1 MSTLTRSV
9 LQRYWGYS
17 SFRPLQED
25 IVDSAVQ
32 GRDALALLPTGGGKS
47 ICFQV
52 PAMSMDGVCVV
63 ISPLI
68 ALMKDQVEHL
78 KARGIEAAAVF
89 SGMHPMQIE
98 VAYNQA
104 VFGRLKFL
112 YVSPERLLTDQFL
125 AALRRMKVCLL
136 AVDESHCISQWGYDF
151 RPPYLRIAEI
161 RSYIPN
167 TPVLALTATATSRV
181 VDDIQYR
188 LGFKEKLV
196 FRSSFERKNVT
207 YNVVKEADKYGVLFR
222 LFERLKQ
229 GSGIV
234 YVRNRKRT
242 QVIAE
247 WLQAS
252 GISATYYHAGLEA
265 KLRDQRQNM
274 WMRGEVRVMVAT
286 NAFGMGI
293 DKPDV
298 RLVVHMDLPDS
309 LEAYFQEAGRAGRDL
324 QPSSAYLI
332 VSESDIKQLR
342 DNLEAS
348 FPTMDRVK
356 AVYQAL
362 CTYCGIVVG
371 YGKDTSYPFVLG
383 EFIGRYGFSA
393 LEVFSTLKMFERDG
407 MIAMTDGFE
416 HPSKVYVTAGRDD
429 LFRVQQEYPDLEA
442 IVSYLLRNL
451 PGVMTDYVTIDE
463 ETMARKMRVNL
474 ESLEIELSRLAKM
487 GYISYVPRSEKPRIM
502 FLSDCVDVLG
512 LNLSNDTY
520 RNRKAEA
527 EQRIEA
533 VLDFVNTDTICR
545 STQLLAYFDEDAAS
559 SCGRCDVCCK
569 RQKMSNHDASVEELN
584 DAILRAIG
592 DNGVSIKELLLNF
605 DHHQEEQVL
614 EAVRWMIDNGVL
626 HRSGDCLL
634 R

>member
-9 LQRYWGYS
+9 LQQYWGYS

-25 IVDSAVQ
+25 IVDSAVA
-32 GRDALALLPTGGGKS
+32 GLDALALLPTGGGKS

-78 KARGIEAAAVF
+78 KARGIAAAAVF

-104 VFGRLKFL
+104 VFGGLKFL

-188 LGFKEKLV
+188 LGFKKNLV

-207 YNVVKEADKYGVLFR
+207 YNVVRDADKYGVLFR
-222 LFERLKQ
+222 LFERLQQ

-252 GISATYYHAGLEA
+252 GISATFYHAGLES
-265 KLRDQRQNM
+265 KLRDQRQNQ
-274 WMRGEVRVMVAT
+274 WMRGEVKVMVAT

-332 VSESDIKQLR
+332 VSESDIRQLR
-342 DNLEAS
+342 DNLGAS
-348 FPTMDRVK
+348 FPPMDRVK
-356 AVYQAL
+356 AIYQAL
-362 CTYCGIVVG
+362 CNYCGIVVG
-371 YGKDTSYPFVLG
+371 YGKDTSYPFALADFV
-383 EFIGRYGFSA
+383 GRYGFSA
-393 LEVFSTLKMFERDG
+393 MEVFSTLRMFERDG
-407 MIAMTDGFE
+407 MIAMTEGFE
-416 HPSKVYVTAGRDD
+416 QESKIFVTAGRED
-429 LFRVQQEYPDLEA
+429 LFRVQHECPELEPT
-442 IVSYLLRNL
+442 VSYILRNL
-451 PGVMTDYVTIDE
+451 PGVMTDYVNIDE
-463 ETMARKMRVNL
+463 ESMARRMRVPY
-474 ESLEIELSRLAKM
+474 ESLENSLSRLAKM
-487 GYISYVPRSEKPRIM
+487 GYISYVARSEKPRIM
-502 FLSDCVDVLG
+502 FLSDCIDMSG
-512 LNLSNDTY
+512 LNLSKETY
-520 RNRKAEA
+520 SNRKYEA
-527 EQRIEA
+527 EQRIGA
-533 VLDFVNTDTICR
+533 VIDFVNDGSTCR
-545 STQLLAYFDEDAAS
+545 SVQLLRYFDEDAAS
-559 SCGRCDVCCK
+559 ACGRCDVCCK
-569 RQKMSNHDASVEELN
+569 RHTELNHDATIIELN
-584 DAILRAIG
+584 DAILHTVG
-592 DNGVSIKELLLNF
+592 DKGLTLRQLLLLF
-605 DHHQEEQVL
+605 DHHKEEQVL
-614 EAVRWMIDNGVL
+614 EAVRWMIDNDVL
-626 HRSGDCLL
+626 HRNDDILL